1 MVDLIDAQIFRAQ
14 QDMQALAG
22 LHRKIDGD
30 VAFTPFHAGPHALFV
45 EAFNDRGVE
54 DIDLADKAGD
64 EQVFWLFVDLARGA
78 VLLNFASR
86 ITTMR
91 SDMVRA
97 SSWS

>member
-1 MVDLIDAQIFRAQ
+1 VQP
-14 QDMQALAG
+14 LAG
-22 LHRKIDGD
+22 LHGKVDGD
-30 VAFTPFHAGPHALFV
+30 IAFAAFDAGAHALFV

-64 EQVFWLFVDLARGA
+64 EQVFRLFVDLAR
-78 VLLNFASR
+78 VPSCSILPSR

-97 SSWS
+97 SS